1 MSILIYYLVY
11 VSDQKNE
18 FYKKRREELK
28 QADKEDKLLNR
39 NRLKEKR
46 KEKMN
51 KMKKRAAKESQDEED
66 DVSGSEEERPQKR
79 SKKFVDSDSDIDN
92 KVENNFNTKSISV
105 AEQEELALKLLS
117 TLQP

>member
-1 MSILIYYLVY
+1 M
-11 VSDQKNE
+11 
-18 FYKKRREELK
+18 REELK
-28 QADKEDKLLNR
+28 EADKEDKLLNR

-51 KMKKRAAKESQDEED
+51 KMKKRAAQEIQDD
-66 DVSGSEEERPQKR
+66 DVSGSEEDRPQKR

-92 KVENNFNTKSISV
+92 KVENNFNTESISL

-117 TLQP
+117 TLRP